1 MIRPEQIFTFWGT
14 VTVVLCF
21 AHGYA
26 YLRVMRL
33 LSFSKK
39 ARIAAAVI
47 LGGLL
52 LMVIAVMSMTRSLP
66 RDVVS
71 PVAWFAFS
79 WLGVLF
85 LLILALL
92 ACEGVLLLRK
102 WTPQTDAHDPRRRVF
117 FQRMLGFAALGG
129 TGLVSGVSAWNAL
142 RPVEVRSVSVTLER
156 LPKALNGLCI
166 AQITDLHIGPMIDG
180 SWLRDVVEKVNA
192 LGADVIAITGDLV
205 DGSVAELKEHVAA
218 LRDLRARHGVYFV
231 TGNHEY
237 YSGVEGWVAHLGTL
251 GVRVLDNS
259 HVTIRAGERLEPLVL
274 AGVTDYRSHR
284 FPGHKADLPKALE
297 GCDPE
302 CAVVL
307 LAHQPVAV
315 LEAAEYNV
323 DLQLSGHTHGG
334 QIWPWGY
341 LVRLQQPYISGLHR
355 HPGSNTQIYVSSGTG
370 FWGPPMRLG
379 TSAEITRLTLL
390 AKA

>member
-1 MIRPEQIFTFWGT
+1 MNRPEQIFTFWGT
-14 VTVVLCF
+14 ATVVLAF
-21 AHGYA
+21 AHAYA
-26 YLRVMRL
+26 FLRMARL
-33 LSFSKK
+33 LALSPR
-39 ARIAAAVI
+39 ARTAAALV
-47 LGGLL
+47 LGGLFAAG
-52 LMVIAVMSMTRSLP
+52 IAVMPLFRALP
-66 RDVVS
+66 RDMVS
-71 PVAWFAFS
+71 PLAWFAFT

-92 ACEGVLLLRK
+92 AGEAVLLARK
-102 WTPQTDAHDPRRRVF
+102 CTPRTSAHDPQRRVF
-117 FQRMLGFAALGG
+117 FQRMLGFAALGS
-129 TGLVSGVSAWNAL
+129 TGLTAGGSAWNAL
-142 RPVEVRSVSVTLER
+142 RPVEIRSVAVPLDR
-156 LPKALNGLCI
+156 LPQALNGLCI

-180 SWLRDVVEKVNA
+180 FWLRDVVEKVNA
-192 LGADVIAITGDLV
+192 LGADIVAITGDLV

-218 LRDLRARHGVYFV
+218 LRDLRARYGVYFV

-251 GVRVLDNS
+251 GIRVLDNS
-259 HVTIRAGERLEPLVL
+259 HVTIRAGEPLEPLVL
-274 AGVTDYRSHR
+274 AGVADYRSHR
-284 FPGHKADLPKALE
+284 FPGHRADLPKALA

-315 LEAAEYNV
+315 LEAAEYGI

-379 TSAEITRLTLL
+379 TAAEITRLTLL